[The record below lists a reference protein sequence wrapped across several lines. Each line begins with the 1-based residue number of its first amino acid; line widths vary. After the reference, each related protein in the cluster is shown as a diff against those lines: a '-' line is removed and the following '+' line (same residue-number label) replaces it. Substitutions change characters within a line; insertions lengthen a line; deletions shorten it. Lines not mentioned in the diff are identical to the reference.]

1 MFCTCMRQSDD
12 FPAEQSTLVYSS
24 MRYKQTGPVLLT
36 SKHEKPDGET
46 VVVVNIPGDKP
57 GLQTTKHPGDSG
69 R

>member
-1 MFCTCMRQSDD
+1 MCCTCMRQSDD

-46 VVVVNIPGDKP
+46 VVGGGDKP